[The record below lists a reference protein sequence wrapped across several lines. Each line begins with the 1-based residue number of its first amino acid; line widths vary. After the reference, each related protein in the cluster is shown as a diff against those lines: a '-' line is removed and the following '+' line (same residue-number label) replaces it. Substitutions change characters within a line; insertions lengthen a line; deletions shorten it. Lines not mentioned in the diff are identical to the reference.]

1 MRSSS
6 MLWVLIPILTLYACS
21 NAGNIKF
28 ETSTQNKSEAYADSA
43 AAAPSTPSDARKRIK
58 TADLRCRVSDVVSA
72 TANIEKLVT
81 SVNGIVVESYLR
93 NEQSSSHEFA
103 YSIDSL
109 KRVTRYIPVAT
120 LTLKVPAPYMDTVVR
135 ALTASASLISHRML
149 KDTDVTLEHL
159 RNQLHN
165 KADETPARKVDHT
178 KPEKELDI
186 TRYEDAK
193 KDAVI
198 DRTINNMAIDEKVM
212 YSSITVELFQPEVAD
227 IQVVL
232 NPERL
237 SRPPLATAAVVA
249 LNRGAE
255 FFRAVLLFFLSVW
268 PAFVFGALGWFV
280 YRKLGLKR

>member
-21 NAGNIKF
+21 NTGNSNY
-28 ETSTQNKSEAYADSA
+28 ETSAQNKSEAYADST
-43 AAAPSTPSDARKRIK
+43 APASPTLPGARKRIK

-72 TANIEKLVT
+72 TAGIEKLVT
-81 SVNGIVVESYLR
+81 SMNGIVVESQLR

-109 KRVTRYIPVAT
+109 KRVTRYTPVAS

-135 ALTASASLISHRML
+135 SLMASASLISHRVL
-149 KDTDVTLEHL
+149 KDSDVTLDYL

-165 KADETPARKVDHT
+165 KADETTARKLEHT
-178 KPEKELDI
+178 KAEKELDI

-193 KDAVI
+193 KDEVI
-198 DRTINNMAIDEKVM
+198 DRTINNMAIDEKVL

-232 NPERL
+232 NPDRL

-255 FFRAVLLFFLSVW
+255 FFRALLLFFLSIW
-268 PAFVFGALGWFV
+268 PAFVLGALGWFA